1 MAATLDDSPVNI
13 ERLAQALLE
22 DCLVAVPTETVY
34 GLAGHALSPTACA
47 RIFAA
52 KGRPAHDPLIVHV
65 SDLAM
70 LDRVAERQPEVETL
84 AKAFWPG
91 PLTLILKRR
100 PTVPSLVTSGLDT
113 VAVRISAH
121 PALQRLIARAD
132 FPLAVPS
139 ANPFGYISPTTSAHV
154 AAQLGDRIDF
164 ILEGGP
170 CTIGLESTILD
181 LVNGSQPRILRPGAV
196 TEEQI
201 RAALNRPVS
210 GFSPG
215 PSETMDRVI
224 VAPGLLDRHYSPA
237 TPLKLRSG
245 AFTAEEIMG
254 LPVDVAAL
262 CIRKPGDTRTNTFW
276 LSEDGDPSEVGRKL
290 FSMLRELDAAG
301 FASIEVEPMTNDE
314 NLGRA
319 INDRLRRAAGRG
331 NQPD

>member
-1 MAATLDDSPVNI
+1 MAVTLDDSPANI

-22 DCLVAVPTETVY
+22 DRLVAVPTETVY
-34 GLAGHALSPTACA
+34 GLAGRALSPTACA
-47 RIFAA
+47 RIFEA
-52 KGRPAHDPLIVHV
+52 KDRPAHDPLIVHV

-121 PALQRLIARAD
+121 PALQRLIAKAD
-132 FPLAVPS
+132 CPLAVPS
-139 ANPFGYISPTTSAHV
+139 ANPFGYISPTTSEHV
-154 AAQLGDRIDF
+154 AAQLGDRIEF
-164 ILEGGP
+164 ILEGGS

-210 GFSPG
+210 GFSPV
-215 PSETMDRVI
+215 PSDRMI
-224 VAPGLLDRHYSPA
+224 VAPGLLDRHYSPT

-262 CIRKPGDTRTNTFW
+262 CIRKPGDSRTNTFW

-290 FSMLRELDAAG
+290 FSMLRKLDAAG

-331 NQPD
+331 NQED